1 MEPTDPLGDPKNEAL
16 LRATNREI
24 ERASEELG
32 ETGGSEIEVLCECG
46 REGCRAVLSLTIGEY
61 DRIHSERDRFI
72 VLPGHE
78 NADLEQVVERTERY
92 CIVDKF
98 GEAEKIAQET

>member
-1 MEPTDPLGDPKNEAL
+1 MNRYDRQAQNEAL

-32 ETGGSEIEVLCECG
+32 DDEAREIEVLCECG
-46 REGCRAVLSLTIGEY
+46 RGGCRSLIPVTIDEY
-61 DRIHSERDRFI
+61 NRIHGERDRFI
-72 VLPGHE
+72 VASGHE
-78 NADLEQVVERTERY
+78 NTEIEHVVERADDY

-98 GEAEKIAQET
+98 GEAEEIAEST